1 MNIAPQ
7 DAPCKDIKVIEFAT
21 MVSGPLAGQMLA
33 DLGAEVI
40 KIEPLSGDPLRAMR
54 PHSNGLP
61 AYFHQMNRSKKSLAL
76 DLKTADGLK
85 TAKLLIKNA
94 DVVLENFKPG
104 TMEKIGLG
112 YDELCED
119 NPGLIFATI
128 NGFGAEGPYANRPAY
143 DHVIQGLSG
152 VMQQFGKFADTGK
165 PAPIHNPIADKLAAT
180 TLTQGILA
188 ALLSRE
194 RNGGIGQTV
203 SVSLLDAYATF
214 MLHEQMANHT
224 FQLEGREQI
233 DDVKLHFPIETSDGY
248 VIGHVQLDPQFHA
261 LCRICGREELIDDP
275 RFKDPW
281 SRISR
286 YGEMWEEIQKGT
298 RNFTTKELVEKAAEK
313 NVPLAPVNSIE
324 DFFEDPQ
331 VLHSQTWFDTEDDEC
346 GTIRNLKYPVEFGVS
361 QIDTQ
366 HRGPLLNEHGD
377 KILSSLGQSNQDSS
391 DD

>member
-7 DAPCKDIKVIEFAT
+7 DAPCKGMKVIEFAT
-21 MVSGPLAGQMLA
+21 MVSGPLSGQMLA

-40 KIEPLSGDPLRAMR
+40 KIEPTTGDPLRAMR
-54 PHSNGLP
+54 PHNKGLP

-76 DLKTADGLK
+76 DLKSEEGLT
-85 TAKLLIKNA
+85 TAKQLVKQA

-112 YDELCED
+112 YDELSKD

-128 NGFGAEGPYANRPAY
+128 NGFGSDGPYANRPAY
-143 DHVIQGLSG
+143 DHVIQGMSG
-152 VMQQFGKFADTGK
+152 VMKQFGKFTGTGK

-188 ALLSRE
+188 ALLGRE
-194 RNGGIGQTV
+194 RNGGFGQTV
-203 SVSLLDAYATF
+203 TVSLLDAYTTF
-214 MLHEQMANHT
+214 MHHEQMANHT
-224 FQLEGREQI
+224 FQYEGSEQI
-233 DDVKLHFPIETSDGY
+233 GDVKLHFPIETSDGY
-248 VIGHVQLDPQFHA
+248 VMGHIQLDPQFQA
-261 LCRICGREELIDDP
+261 LCRIIDREELIDDP

-286 YGEMWEEIQKGT
+286 YGEMWEEIEKGT
-298 RNFTTKELVEKAAEK
+298 RNFTTKELVSNAAAK

-324 DFFEDPQ
+324 DFFDDPQ
-331 VLHSQTWFDTEDDEC
+331 VQHSKTWFDFEDDEC
-346 GTIRNLKYPVEFGVS
+346 GTIRNLKYPVEFGITK
-361 QIDTQ
+361 IDTQ

-377 KILSSLGQSNQDSS
+377 EILSSLKKADKPS
-391 DD
+391 

>member
-7 DAPCKDIKVIEFAT
+7 DPPCKGMKVIEFAT
-21 MVSGPLAGQMLA
+21 MVSGPFSGQMLA

-40 KIEPLSGDPLRAMR
+40 KIEPVTGDPLRVMR
-54 PHSNGLP
+54 PHNNGLP

-76 DLKTADGLK
+76 DLKTADGVK
-85 TAKLLIKNA
+85 IAKQLVKDA

-112 YDELCED
+112 YDELRKD

-128 NGFGAEGPYANRPAY
+128 NGFGANGPYANRPAY

-152 VMQQFGKFADTGK
+152 VMEQFGKFADTGK

-188 ALLSRE
+188 ALLGRE

-203 SVSLLDAYATF
+203 SVSLLDAYTTF
-214 MLHEQMANHT
+214 MLHEQMANNT
-224 FQLEGREQI
+224 FQHEGREQI
-233 DDVKLHFPIETSDGY
+233 GDVKLHFPIETSDGY

-298 RNFTTKELVEKAAEK
+298 RNFTTKELVENAATK

-331 VLHSQTWFDTEDDEC
+331 VRHSQTWFDIEDDEC
-346 GTIRNLKYPVEFGVS
+346 GPIRNLKYPVEFGVS

-377 KILSSLGQSNQDSS
+377 EILSSLK
-391 DD
+391 

>member
-1 MNIAPQ
+1 
-7 DAPCKDIKVIEFAT
+7 
-21 MVSGPLAGQMLA
+21 
-33 DLGAEVI
+33 
-40 KIEPLSGDPLRAMR
+40 
-54 PHSNGLP
+54 
-61 AYFHQMNRSKKSLAL
+61 MNRSKKSLAL